1 MKAAERDLHDIVA
14 EYAHRHRVK
23 PGITGW
29 AQINGSRGPV
39 ETPAAVRRRLKLDL
53 NYVSRASLWLDLQI
67 LLRTA
72 PMLTGDRKAPR

>member
-1 MKAAERDLHDIVA
+1 
-14 EYAHRHRVK
+14 
-23 PGITGW
+23 
-29 AQINGSRGPV
+29 V